1 MLLFMAE
8 VRDHWRPPRG
18 RGFPSCGASVVVE
31 SETVLMRVFK
41 VLPQLLLAA
50 GAASLLVGGRE
61 AATEAEPGAKVCDDL
76 LPLNL
81 VASWPGN
88 R

>member
-1 MLLFMAE
+1 
-8 VRDHWRPPRG
+8 
-18 RGFPSCGASVVVE
+18 
-31 SETVLMRVFK
+31 MRVFK

-50 GAASLLVGGRE
+50 GEAASLLVGGRE

>member
-1 MLLFMAE
+1 
-8 VRDHWRPPRG
+8 
-18 RGFPSCGASVVVE
+18 
-31 SETVLMRVFK
+31 MRVFK

-50 GAASLLVGGRE
+50 GEAASLLVGGRRE